1 MIRASAIIQLLLGNI
16 GRPGGGIQAL
26 RGHACI
32 QGSTDIPV
40 LFDMLPG
47 YLPQPRSFAGHATLA
62 DYLANGKNYVSHRG
76 SSTDGMWRDDVVR
89 GTWADLPKFTVSLLK
104 AWYGAAATP
113 ENEFGYQWLPR
124 VDDNSSEMSFFARMD
139 EGDVKGLF
147 VMGQNPAA
155 GGPNGKLHR
164 QAMRRLDWLVV
175 IDLFE
180 TETASYWYADPEGGD
195 PKTIPTEVFLIPAA
209 SIVEKEGS
217 LTNTERM
224 IQWHDKAV
232 DPVGDCRADTWFS
245 YNLGKRLKELYK
257 DSRLERDAPLQHLTW
272 DYEPDSSVR
281 EDDGA
286 FAPIEGEPDVKKV
299 LQEINGFH
307 LSGKRTASGTG
318 RAGERRI
325 DGLRVLALLRGV
337 SRQIDEPGSIARQ
350 PRGRRILCMEIGRW
364 AWPENRRVMYNRA
377 SADPEGRPWSD
388 RKRLIWW
395 DSIAQEWTGTRR
407 PRFRAP
413 ETSRLPAGS
422 WRPGLGGHRRRCAV
436 PHALRRSR
444 MAVRP
449 VWPQGWTV
457 ARPLRTA
464 RIAVPEHA
472 QWSAEQP
479 ALDHSA
485 ESRQSAGA
493 AGRPQFPAGCD
504 KLPIDRTLPERTHEP
519 LR

>member
-1 MIRASAIIQLLLGNI
+1 MRLNRGPTARAAHRESISTLQDPQCVFQILKRHYARYTPEAVSRVCGCRPEELLHVAELLCRNSGRERTGSIAYSLGWTQHSTGPQMIRASAIIQLLLGNI

-62 DYLANGKNYVSHRG
+62 DYLANGKNYASHRG
-76 SSTDGMWRDDVVR
+76 SSTDGMWHDDVVR

-195 PKTIPTEVFLIPAA
+195 PRAIPTEVFLIPAA

-232 DPVGDCRADTWFS
+232 DPVGRLPCRHVVF
-245 YNLGKRLKELYK
+245 LQ
-257 DSRLERDAPLQHLTW
+257 SRQATQGALQGFRARARCAAATSHL
-272 DYEPDSSVR
+272 
-281 EDDGA
+281 
-286 FAPIEGEPDVKKV
+286 
-299 LQEINGFH
+299 
-307 LSGKRTASGTG
+307 
-318 RAGERRI
+318 
-325 DGLRVLALLRGV
+325 GLRTRFTQ
-337 SRQIDEPGSIARQ
+337 SRR
-350 PRGRRILCMEIGRW
+350 
-364 AWPENRRVMYNRA
+364 
-377 SADPEGRPWSD
+377 
-388 RKRLIWW
+388 
-395 DSIAQEWTGTRR
+395 
-407 PRFRAP
+407 
-413 ETSRLPAGS
+413 
-422 WRPGLGGHRRRCAV
+422 
-436 PHALRRSR
+436 
-444 MAVRP
+444 
-449 VWPQGWTV
+449 
-457 ARPLRTA
+457 
-464 RIAVPEHA
+464 
-472 QWSAEQP
+472 
-479 ALDHSA
+479 
-485 ESRQSAGA
+485 
-493 AGRPQFPAGCD
+493 
-504 KLPIDRTLPERTHEP
+504 
-519 LR
+519 